1 VTFGRIGERP
11 APRGRCSGGQEPKTI
26 EKTTEKTIEKK
37 TMESSSQ
44 PSLLPHATR
53 DLARFAAK
61 TAFADIP
68 ADVIARVK
76 LSFIDGLGVCLQ
88 GATLPWTRKVHD
100 FVRDEGGKPL
110 ASVWGAGHRTSLSN
124 AVLANSTAGHAFE
137 MDDIHK
143 ESIVHPNS
151 LAVPVALALAET
163 DPSIKGDD
171 IALALTV
178 GYEVGLRI
186 GNAATTSLFLNGF
199 HPQGT
204 SGAFV
209 AAATAAKLLRLDAE
223 ATQNALGVA
232 GSMGAGLMAAQEGAM
247 VKRLHAGRAAQGG
260 LTAALLARQGFTGIS
275 DVVEAGYGGFLSAF
289 SRTPNVARLLQGLGD
304 DWEAGKVGFKMYP
317 NVTSI
322 HSALDALRSILI
334 EDNVSAS
341 EILEIEVGCGHMTF
355 VHTAW
360 EYRPAGVTAAQ
371 MNMYY
376 GLSVMALRKDV
387 SAADYSESAIAD
399 PEILA
404 FMRRIRIG
412 EDPELESRGP
422 AFRHAARLR
431 LTTTD
436 GRVIAR
442 EILHRRASPENP
454 VNQEDIRRKFNANVG
469 GLIEPSAAEQLFAA
483 GSELERLKDVA
494 VVNRILAAP
503 FKGRG

>member
-1 VTFGRIGERP
+1 
-11 APRGRCSGGQEPKTI
+11 
-26 EKTTEKTIEKK
+26 
-37 TMESSSQ
+37 MSSSQ
-44 PSLLPHATR
+44 PPLLPYATR
-53 DLARFAAK
+53 DLARFAAR
-61 TAFADIP
+61 TGFADIP
-68 ADVIARVK
+68 PDIIARIK

-88 GATLPWTRKVHD
+88 GAMLPWTRKVYDLVH
-100 FVRDEGGKPL
+100 DEGGKPV
-110 ASVWGAGHRTSLSN
+110 ASIWGTGHRTSLTN
-124 AVLANSTAGHAFE
+124 AVLVNSTAGHAFE

-151 LAVPVALALAET
+151 LAVPIVLALAEA
-163 DPSIKGDD
+163 DPSIAGAD

-209 AAATAAKLLRLDAE
+209 AAATAGKMLKLDAE
-223 ATQNALGVA
+223 AMQNALGIA

-260 LTAALLARQGFTGIS
+260 LMAAMLAKRGFTGIS
-275 DVVEAGYGGFLSAF
+275 DVVEAGYGGFLSSL
-289 SRTPNVARLLQGLGD
+289 SRTPNVARLMEGLGK

-322 HSALDALRSILI
+322 HAALDALRAILI
-334 EDNVSAS
+334 EENLSAS
-341 EILEIEVGCGHMTF
+341 EIAEIEVGCGHMTF

-360 EYRPAGVTAAQ
+360 EYRPASVTAAQ

-387 SAADYSESAIAD
+387 SAADYSEATIAN
-399 PEILA
+399 PKILD
-404 FMRRIRIG
+404 FMRRIRIS
-412 EDPELESRGP
+412 EDAELESRGP
-422 AFRHAARLR
+422 AFRHSARVR
-431 LTTTD
+431 VRTND
-436 GRVIAR
+436 GRSLNR

-454 VNQEDIRRKFNANVG
+454 VTWEDIKRKFNANVAS
-469 GLIEPSAAEQLFAA
+469 LVVPAAAERLLKL
-483 GSELERLKDVA
+483 GTRLEKLADVTA
-494 VVNRILAAP
+494 INEIVAAP
-503 FKGRG
+503 FEGR

>member
-1 VTFGRIGERP
+1 
-11 APRGRCSGGQEPKTI
+11 
-26 EKTTEKTIEKK
+26 
-37 TMESSSQ
+37 MSSSQ
-44 PSLLPHATR
+44 ASLLPHATR
-53 DLARFAAK
+53 DLARFAAR
-61 TAFADIP
+61 ASLADIP
-68 ADVIARVK
+68 AEIIARIK
-76 LSFIDGLGVCLQ
+76 LSFIDGLGVCLH
-88 GATLPWTRKVHD
+88 GVTLPWTQKVYD
-100 FVRDEGGKPL
+100 LVREEGGKPL
-110 ASVWGAGHRTSLSN
+110 ASIWGAGHRTSLTN
-124 AVLANSTAGHAFE
+124 AVLVNSTAGHAFE

-151 LAVPVALALAET
+151 LAVPIVLALAEA
-163 DPSIKGDD
+163 DPSITGAD

-209 AAATAAKLLRLDAE
+209 AAATAGKLLKLDAE
-223 ATQNALGVA
+223 AMQNALGIA

-260 LTAALLARQGFTGIS
+260 LTAALLAKRGFTGIS
-275 DVVEAGYGGFLSAF
+275 DVVEAGYGGFLSAL
-289 SRTPNVARLLQGLGD
+289 SRTPNVARLLDGLGQ

-322 HSALDALRSILI
+322 HAALDALRAILV
-334 EDNVSAS
+334 EETLSAS
-341 EILEIEVGCGHMTF
+341 DIAEIEAGCGHMTF

-387 SAADYSESAIAD
+387 SAADYNEARIAD
-399 PEILA
+399 PEILT
-404 FMRRIRIG
+404 FIKRIRIF
-412 EDPELESRGP
+412 EDAELESRGP
-422 AFRHAARLR
+422 AFRHAARVR
-431 LTTTD
+431 VRTTD
-436 GRVIAR
+436 GRSFAR

-454 VNQEDIRRKFNANVG
+454 VNWEDIQRKFNANVT
-469 GLIEPSAAEQLFAA
+469 GLLAPKAAARLLEL
-483 GSELERLKDVA
+483 GSGLERLADVA
-494 VVNRILAAP
+494 AINDILAAP
-503 FKGRG
+503 FAKAVS